1 MARLLANLPRGQET
15 LEQANGKTGC
25 GGASAEQTAEEGKGQ
40 MLLTNHNLDPVSGKE
55 MSLWGTTLQCFIP
68 AR

>member
-1 MARLLANLPRGQET
+1 MARLG
-15 LEQANGKTGC
+15 
-25 GGASAEQTAEEGKGQ
+25 GGASAERTAKEGKGQ

-55 MSLWGTTLQCFIP
+55 MSLWGMTLQCFIP